1 MKAFAV
7 ALLVVVTACGQGHAI
22 FNVDVYSFMQGTGRD
37 TIPYIIPPDTIP
49 PVTPTTV
56 STVQKINLPPGFGS
70 SVVDSVR
77 ITTGSANLENTGGSG
92 TIGFQLFF
100 ASDSAGTYTAPM
112 ALNIPATSVTG
123 TQTVPVVITGDISG
137 VVDSLFRQET
147 VYMRIAVTVTNAGAT
162 PVTGE
167 GVMTALI
174 IRVVLQDK
182 VF

>member
-1 MKAFAV
+1 MKGLAV
-7 ALLVVVTACGQGHAI
+7 ALLAMVAACGQGRAI
-22 FNVDVYSFMQGTGRD
+22 FNVDVYSFMQGTGKD
-37 TIPYIIPPDTIP
+37 TIPYFIPPA
-49 PVTPTTV
+49 TPTTV
-56 STVQKINLPPGFGS
+56 STVQKISLPPGFGS

-100 ASDSAGTYTAPM
+100 ASDSAGTYTAPI
-112 ALNIPATSVTG
+112 ALNIPPTNVTG
-123 TQTVPVVITGDISG
+123 TQTVPVVISGDISG

-147 VYMRIAVTVTNAGAT
+147 VYMRIAATGTNAGAT

>member
-22 FNVDVYSFMQGTGRD
+22 FNVDVYSFMQGTGKD
-37 TIPYIIPPDTIP
+37 TIPYFIPPA
-49 PVTPTTV
+49 TPTTV
-56 STVQKINLPPGFGS
+56 STVQKITLPPGFGS

-112 ALNIPATSVTG
+112 ALNIPATSVWS
-123 TQTVPVVITGDISG
+123 VIW
-137 VVDSLFRQET
+137 V
-147 VYMRIAVTVTNAGAT
+147 
-162 PVTGE
+162 
-167 GVMTALI
+167 
-174 IRVVLQDK
+174 
-182 VF
+182 